1 MFRDLSIVEETICS
15 NDRTCSETISF
26 LGKSQTAVRREAKR
40 VSSSICLFSGDRRHL
55 YSILSGPTDVDELVD
70 CQILLVNIRQ
80 RNYADQIESRLIAE
94 GLRTSIRLL
103 REDFTLI
110 EAIQLASQE
119 RCLYAIIAMP
129 MHEERRTGSF
139 HILYGQTEGHFLLLL
154 FSSFRLSLACRT
166 SQFNSRRWISHSLDE
181 LFVLQRTSSSIRIE
195 SFARDDESRIFSAE
209 SFSQ

>member
-15 NDRTCSETISF
+15 NERTCSETISF
-26 LGKSQTAVRREAKR
+26 LGKSQTAVRRETKR
-40 VSSSICLFSGDRRHL
+40 VSLRLSVRLVIVVISIRFV
-55 YSILSGPTDVDELVD
+55 SGPTDVDELVD

-80 RNYADQIESRLIAE
+80 RNYAEQIEGRLIAE

-129 MHEERRTGSF
+129 MHEERRTASF
-139 HILYGQTEGHFLLLL
+139 HILYGQTEGHF
-154 FSSFRLSLACRT
+154 FLSLSFILSLGCRT
-166 SQFNSRRWISHSLDE
+166 SQFNSRRRISHSPDE

-195 SFARDDESRIFSAE
+195 SSARDDDDDNES
-209 SFSQ
+209 